1 MRNAREPEL
10 RLQTGIP
17 GLDDVLHGGMPAGH
31 LYLVEGNPG
40 SGKTTFGLQFLLA
53 GVAAGEHTLYVTLAE
68 SRWELEQAAA
78 SHDFDISAI
87 EVFEVSPP
95 ELATKPLEQYTVFHP
110 SEVELADVMQS
121 ILDRVSQVKASRIVI
136 DSMSELRML
145 ARDPLRYRRQIMTLK
160 QFFMGQNSTVLLL
173 DDRSG
178 EETDTQLQSIAHGV
192 IRMET
197 LERDFGSVRR
207 QLEIRKVR
215 ASAYREGF
223 HDYVIRKGGL
233 LVFPRLISAEHRD
246 LRADRRQISSG
257 LDELDRLFG
266 GGVGRGTS
274 TLFMGPAGSGKST
287 LAAKFLATAA
297 ERGER
302 GVMFAFDELPAS
314 IMARCSGLGIPL
326 EPHLKSGMLRIQ
338 QVDPAQVSPG
348 EFIAQIRREV
358 DENKCRL
365 ICIDSL
371 NGFFNAMEQEHAVI
385 IQLHELLAF
394 LNQSGVATFMV
405 MAQYGVIGSHMTTP
419 LDVSYLADNVLLFRY
434 FEAQGA
440 FRQAISVVKRR
451 SGPHERTIRELIVA
465 ENQISVGGPLREFE
479 GVLTGTPHYVGK
491 SKPSLVKK

>member
-1 MRNAREPEL
+1 MPPTHQPEL

-31 LYLVEGNPG
+31 LYLIEGNPG

-53 GVAAGEHTLYVTLAE
+53 GVAGGEHTLYVTLAE

-78 SHDFDISAI
+78 SHGFDISKI

-95 ELATKPLEQYTVFHP
+95 ELAAKPVDQYTVFHP

-160 QFFMGQNSTVLLL
+160 QFFMGQNTTVLLL

-178 EETDTQLQSIAHGV
+178 EDTDTQLQSIAHGV
-192 IRMET
+192 FRMET
-197 LERDFGSVRR
+197 LERDFGTVRR
-207 QLEIRKVR
+207 QLEIRKMR

-233 LVFPRLISAEHRD
+233 LIFPRLISAEHRSQQV
-246 LRADRRQISSG
+246 DRRQINSG

-266 GGVGRGTS
+266 GGVARGSS

-287 LAAKFLATAA
+287 IAARFLVSAA

-302 GVMFAFDELPAS
+302 GVLFSFDELPES
-314 IMARCSGLGIPL
+314 ILARCTGLGIPL
-326 EPHLKSGMLRIQ
+326 ETHIRKGNITIQ
-338 QVDPAQVSPG
+338 QIDPAQISPG
-348 EFIAQIRREV
+348 EFVSQIRREV
-358 DENKCRL
+358 NNKNCRF

-371 NGFFNAMEQEHAVI
+371 NGFFNAMQEEQAVI
-385 IQLHELLAF
+385 IQLHELLSY
-394 LNQSGVATFMV
+394 LNQSGVATFMI
-405 MAQYGVIGSHMTTP
+405 MAQYGVIGSHMSTP

-440 FRQAISVVKRR
+440 VRQAISVVKRR
-451 SGPHERTIRELIVA
+451 SGPHERTIRELVIA
-465 ENQISVGGPLREFE
+465 ENRIAVGGPLREFE
-479 GVLTGTPHYVGK
+479 GVLTGTPRFL
-491 SKPSLVKK
+491 SKDQAVRE